1 MKAKKANI
9 RIFQS
14 SMVEFSR
21 IDKEN
26 GNRSIFIEKI
36 HKYSFKPF
44 V

>member
-1 MKAKKANI
+1 MKAKRANI
-9 RIFQS
+9 RIFPS

-36 HKYSFKPF
+36 SQIQF
-44 V
+44 